1 MKAIVLI
8 LFNILL
14 LSVTY
19 ANDSTKILSYK
30 SFLEIVKQYHP
41 IAKQAGLQI
50 DKANAGLLV
59 ARAGFD
65 PTLQAGGANK
75 TLDGINYYRNN
86 SIELSIP
93 TWYGI
98 SLQTGIEYL
107 GGIRNNPDQ
116 TLGQSSFAGI
126 QISLAK
132 DLLMDKRRAALQ
144 DAKIMQQAAEQEKRK
159 MINDLLMDA
168 TNGYWNWVQAYYIL
182 QSYNEMIEVNRKR
195 YSFVLSAYQ
204 LGERPA
210 IDTVEA
216 IAQLQQFEYLQ
227 SEAWLNAQ
235 NASIAL
241 SGFLWTNQE
250 IPFEWDNSIVP
261 EKKMEELFNTIQFPE
276 MNGLLE
282 DIKKTHPELNL
293 YALKIKSLG
302 IEKKLKFQDLLPKL
316 DLKYNQLGK
325 NYNIAATTV
334 KTLFDNNYRFGIQF
348 SMPLR
353 LSQGRGAYKLAKI
366 KITETTWQQRQKEI
380 DITNKVNSYYN
391 QLVNYKNQVDILK
404 RNYDNYLRLQKGEE
418 MRLLNGESSLF
429 LVNSRENKSLETWI
443 KLTEQTIKL
452 NKTVWS
458 LEWMAGRLWRY

>member
-1 MKAIVLI
+1 MKLIVLI
-8 LFNILL
+8 LFNVLL
-14 LSVTY
+14 LSATY

-41 IAKQAGLQI
+41 VAKQAGLQI
-50 DKANAGLLV
+50 DKANASLLI
-59 ARAGFD
+59 AKAGFD
-65 PTLQAGGANK
+65 PILQTGGANK
-75 TLDGINYYRNN
+75 TLDGINYYRSNQV
-86 SIELSIP
+86 ELSIP

-107 GGIRNNPDQ
+107 GGARNNPDQ

-159 MINDLLMDA
+159 MLNDLLMDA
-168 TNGYWNWVQAYYIL
+168 TNTYWNWVQSYYVL
-182 QSYNEMIEVNRKR
+182 QSYNEVIALNRKR
-195 YSFVLSAYQ
+195 CALVINAYK

-227 SEAWLNAQ
+227 NEAWLNVQ
-235 NASIAL
+235 NSSIAL
-241 SGFLWTNQE
+241 SGYMWTNQE
-250 IPFEWDNSIVP
+250 KSFDWDNAIVP
-261 EKKMEELFNTIQFPE
+261 DKKMEELFNNFQFPE
-276 MNGLLE
+276 MNGLLD